1 MSFLSNILPGSIFG
15 HTMPWATQEPTPQK
29 EVETALTDT
38 VEENETAHPTEQTTS
53 KVPLSDSIETGLNL
67 LRVEQSLRLQKRAE
81 GLHKQIEARH
91 QTIKRIDELSALLA
105 SRALTRP
112 DGKPN
117 SDGSVD
123 CHDPAIRS
131 LITTLQND
139 GVNVPLPDRSLA
151 QDERNNAVN
160 SLINQRGLLSDEERE
175 KAQEFQQCVTEHNSF
190 FQMLISVAESLHRII
205 VKVGNG
211 IGGRAAS

>member
-1 MSFLSNILPGSIFG
+1 MSFLSNILPGSLFG
-15 HTMPWATQEPTPQK
+15 HTMPWATPEPTPQK
-29 EVETALTDT
+29 EVDTALSDT
-38 VEENETAHPTEQTTS
+38 VEGNETAHPTEQTPS
-53 KVPLSDSIETGLNL
+53 KVPLSDSIEIGLNL
-67 LRVEQSLRLQKRAE
+67 LRVEQSLRLQEKAAD
-81 GLHKQIEARH
+81 LHKQIEARH

-105 SRALTRP
+105 SKAQTRP

-123 CHDPAIRS
+123 CHDSAIRS

-139 GVNVPLPDRSLA
+139 GVNVPLPDRSIT
-151 QDERNNAVN
+151 QEERNSAVN

-175 KAQEFQQCVTEHNSF
+175 KAQEFHQCVTEHNSF

-205 VKVGNG
+205 VKVGGG